1 MISMVHL
8 VNNFKLI
15 KKEAYHLLEEIK
27 IIKRKT
33 KNKVKMNKKI
43 QNYHLLD
50 VLIILMSNFQSNLKI
65 KFEIIIMNFWLLYK
79 HQADYLVTA

>member
-8 VNNFKLI
+8 VNNLILI

-33 KNKVKMNKKI
+33 KIKVKMNKKI

-65 KFEIIIMNFWLLYK
+65 KFEIIIMNF
-79 HQADYLVTA
+79 

>member
-8 VNNFKLI
+8 VSNFKLI
-15 KKEAYHLLEEIK
+15 KKEAYHLLKEIK
-27 IIKRKT
+27 IIKRKM
-33 KNKVKMNKKI
+33 KNKVKIIKKI

-65 KFEIIIMNFWLLYK
+65 KFVIIIMNFWLLYK
-79 HQADYLVTA
+79 HQADYLVTV